1 MIGTSN
7 KLLAAALAITVLTTP
22 LAAQQLTS
30 DSFAFLEAV
39 KKRDG
44 NKATEL
50 LDQQSTTVV
59 NARER
64 GNGEGALHI
73 VARGRDLN
81 WLGFLIG
88 KGARV
93 DIQNRDG
100 NTPLGLAAQIG
111 WVEGAQ
117 VLLSRGATVDLSNS
131 RGETPLIFA
140 VHRRDMATAR
150 ILLAAGADPRKTD
163 SAAGYSAIDYA
174 KRDPRAGLLVR
185 MLETPRKPARP
196 VAGPAR

>member
-7 KLLAAALAITVLTTP
+7 KLLAAALAVTVLATP

-64 GNGEGALHI
+64 GSGEGALHM

-81 WLGFLIG
+81 WLGFLIS

-93 DIQNRDG
+93 ESRTGTAIRRWASPRRSAG
-100 NTPLGLAAQIG
+100 WRARKCCSAAAQP
-111 WVEGAQ
+111 
-117 VLLSRGATVDLSNS
+117 S
-131 RGETPLIFA
+131 IFPTA
-140 VHRRDMATAR
+140 AARRR
-150 ILLAAGADPRKTD
+150 
-163 SAAGYSAIDYA
+163 
-174 KRDPRAGLLVR
+174 
-185 MLETPRKPARP
+185 
-196 VAGPAR
+196 

>member
-7 KLLAAALAITVLTTP
+7 KLLAAALAMAVLATP

-30 DSFAFLEAV
+30 DGFAFLEAV

-44 NKATEL
+44 NKATVL
-50 LDQQSTTVV
+50 LNQPSTTIV
-59 NARER
+59 NARDR
-64 GNGEGALHI
+64 SSGEAGLH
-73 VARGRDLN
+73 VVTRGRDLT

-117 VLLSRGATVDLSNS
+117 ILLSRGASVDLSNS

-140 VHRRDMATAR
+140 VQRRDMATTR
-150 ILLAAGADPRKTD
+150 LLLAAGANPRKTD

-174 KRDPRAGLLVR
+174 KRDLRAAPLLR
-185 MLETPRKPARP
+185 MLEAPRTSARP
-196 VAGPAR
+196 VAGPTR